1 MLNTIKDIKNRQAE
15 SITEPVTLAE
25 VKAWLIIDTVNTDDD
40 ALLTRL
46 ITEVRQA
53 IENKTK
59 LSLVKRVI
67 VVTVDLVRE
76 FKLPH
81 GPIRSIDAVVF
92 RKGTNGDGTPDNETL
107 TITDYTTD
115 GEDFILIKSS
125 RCGRHKT
132 TYTTGFGEDEEI
144 DYDNPTPED
153 LMLAIKAEI
162 AYRYEH
168 RGDETNTLSDSGNA
182 TVQRVSGISADALQ
196 YLRPYIDTA
205 WV

>member
-15 SITEPVTLAE
+15 SITEPVTLSQ

-40 ALLTRL
+40 TLLTNL

-53 IENKTK
+53 IEKKTK
-59 LSLVKRVI
+59 LSLVKRLI

-81 GPIRSIDAVVF
+81 GPVRTISEVLF
-92 RKGTNGDGTPDNETL
+92 RTGTAGDGSADYEAL
-107 TITDYTTD
+107 TVTDYTTD
-115 GEDFILIKSS
+115 GEDFKWISTG
-125 RCGRHKT
+125 RCGRHKI
-132 TYTTGFGEDEEI
+132 TYTTGFGEDEDIE
-144 DYDNPTPED
+144 YDNPLPED
-153 LMLAIKAEI
+153 LMLAIRSEI

-168 RGDETNTLSDSGNA
+168 RGDETTTLSAAGNE
-182 TVQRVSGISADALQ
+182 TVQRATGISADAMQ
-196 YLRPYIDTA
+196 YLKPYIDTA